1 MPRKTDSSNPAD
13 WIYLAESDLEGIR
26 SLLREQTGYEMCRGK
41 LAEVIEKIMK
51 AELIRQGWV
60 LEKTHDLRHLFGLLQ
75 SRNPELCEMLRPL
88 TVDYAEIYFMS
99 RYPGFDLDDPDWE
112 KLRCDME
119 ATTDFLQRVKAQ
131 LG

>member
-1 MPRKTDSSNPAD
+1 
-13 WIYLAESDLEGIR
+13 
-26 SLLREQTGYEMCRGK
+26 
-41 LAEVIEKIMK
+41 MK

-119 ATTDFLQRVKAQ
+119 ATTDVLQRVKAQ